1 MMRAGRFHRGFT
13 LIELMVTVAIAVILI
28 TLAVPSFRSYTVKK
42 KVEGTLAE
50 LASDIQFARSE
61 AVSRNTTVRLT
72 LGTNCYSVHPAS
84 GASITASTCT
94 VTSGTDIRTV
104 RVDDTSAVVLASSGG
119 LAYIDFDS
127 VRGTATFSPA
137 ATEGLINVTS
147 TGISSAFNFRARV
160 TEFGRVQVC
169 TTNNVAGYSSC

>member
-1 MMRAGRFHRGFT
+1 MQTLLLRRGFT
-13 LIELMVTVAIAVILI
+13 LIELMVTIAIAVILI
-28 TLAVPSFRSYTVKK
+28 SLAVPSFRSYNVKK

-72 LGTNCYSVHPAS
+72 LGTNCYSVHPSSAT
-84 GASITASTCT
+84 ITASTCT
-94 VTSGTDIRTV
+94 VTAGTDIRTV
-104 RVDDTSAVVLASSGG
+104 RVEDTSSVGLAANGG
-119 LAYIDFDS
+119 LAYMDFDS
-127 VRGTATFSPA
+127 VRGTATFSPT

-147 TGISSAFNFRARV
+147 IGTSSAFNFRARV

-169 TTNNVAGYSSC
+169 TTNAVAGYASC